1 MEAMLLLTNQKDKKT
16 MPIHE
21 KVEVNTAEAQPT
33 NDEAIKELKEQGI
46 NVDTGENADGDRVT
60 ISEPNTD
67 AQNLENQRPDWLP
80 EKFKSAE
87 DLSKAYS
94 ELEKQFSNNK
104 SKAEPVKEEVKKDG
118 LEIPKNAPVTGFDM
132 TKFADEYTDKGE
144 LSENSYTELAKQ
156 GLDKS
161 LVNEYIRGQKAIAE
175 TQTSKVYE
183 TVGGQQKYGEL
194 IDWASK
200 NLNEGEQTAFNDLT
214 ASGSIDQVKLAV
226 QGLMTRAGMSKQ
238 EQQQEMIQ
246 GEVNNTSVE
255 SFGSVKQV
263 TDAMNDPRYEKDPAY
278 RNEVDKKL
286 GNSSVF

>member
-1 MEAMLLLTNQKDKKT
+1 

-21 KVEVNTAEAQPT
+21 KVEVDTSEKQPT
-33 NDEAIKELKEQGI
+33 NDDAVKELKEQGI

-87 DLSKAYS
+87 ELSKAYS

-104 SKAEPVKEEVKKDG
+104 SEAEPVKEEVKKDG
-118 LEIPKNAPVTGFDM
+118 LEIPKDAPSTGFDM
-132 TKFADEYTDKGE
+132 TKFADEYADKGE
-144 LSENSYTELAKQ
+144 LSANSYTELEKQ
-156 GLDKS
+156 GLDKG

-175 TQTSKVYE
+175 TQTAQVYE

-194 IDWASK
+194 IDWAGK
-200 NLNEGEQTAFNDLT
+200 NLSEGEQTAFNDLT

-246 GEVNNTSVE
+246 GDVNNTSVD

>member
-1 MEAMLLLTNQKDKKT
+1 

-21 KVEVNTAEAQPT
+21 KVAINTSDKQAT
-33 NDEAIKELKEQGI
+33 DDDAIKELKEQGI

-87 DLSKAYS
+87 ELSKAYS

-104 SKAEPVKEEVKKDG
+104 SEAEPVKEEVKKDG

-132 TKFADEYTDKGE
+132 AKFADEYADKGE
-144 LSENSYTELAKQ
+144 LSENSYTELEKQ

-175 TQTSKVYE
+175 TQTAKVYE

-246 GEVNNTSVE
+246 GEVDNTSVE

>member
-1 MEAMLLLTNQKDKKT
+1 

-33 NDEAIKELKEQGI
+33 NEDAIKELKEQGI
-46 NVDTGENADGDRVT
+46 NVDTGTDEDGNRAVV
-60 ISEPNTD
+60 SEPNID
-67 AQNLENQRPDWLP
+67 AQTIENQRPDWLP
-80 EKFKSAE
+80 QKFKSAE
-87 DLSKAYS
+87 ELSKAYS

-118 LEIPKNAPVTGFDM
+118 LEIPKNSPVTGFDM

-183 TVGGQQKYGEL
+183 TVGGQQKYSEL

-246 GEVNNTSVE
+246 GEVDNTSVE

>member
-1 MEAMLLLTNQKDKKT
+1 

-21 KVEVNTAEAQPT
+21 KVEVDTSEKQPT
-33 NDEAIKELKEQGI
+33 NDDAVKELKEQGI

-87 DLSKAYS
+87 ELSKAYS

-104 SKAEPVKEEVKKDG
+104 SEAEPVKEEVKKDG

-132 TKFADEYTDKGE
+132 AKFADEYADKGE
-144 LSENSYTELAKQ
+144 LSANSYTELEKQ
-156 GLDKS
+156 GLDKG

-175 TQTSKVYE
+175 TQTAKVYE

-194 IDWASK
+194 IDWAGK
-200 NLNEGEQTAFNDLT
+200 NLSEGEQTAFNDLT

-246 GEVNNTSVE
+246 GEVDNPSVD

>member
-1 MEAMLLLTNQKDKKT
+1 

-33 NDEAIKELKEQGI
+33 NDDAIKELKEQGI

-118 LEIPKNAPVTGFDM
+118 LEIPKNSPVTGFDM

-183 TVGGQQKYGEL
+183 TVGGQQKYSEL

-226 QGLMTRAGMSKQ
+226 QGLMTRAGMSKVD
-238 EQQQEMIQ
+238 QQQEMIQ
-246 GEVNNTSVE
+246 GDVNNTAVEQFNSVQ
-255 SFGSVKQV
+255 QV
-263 TDAMNDPRYEKDPAY
+263 TEAMNDPRYDKDPVY
-278 RNEVDKKL
+278 RKEVERKL